1 MIRPIQPADMDAVT
15 RVRTAVSENH
25 MSVAEMAGRGI
36 TPAIVLAELA
46 SGELGGWLV
55 EEGGEVVAFSMAR
68 HSDGSIFALFTAP
81 GHEGKGHGSALLAA
95 ALAWLR
101 ETRPRRNLAV
111 DRTRHRSPSVSIAS
125 GDGVEIEGSDLR
137 KM

>member
-1 MIRPIQPADMDAVT
+1 MDGVT

-46 SGELGGWLV
+46 SGELGGWLA
-55 EEGGEVVAFSMAR
+55 EEGGEVAAFSMAR

-81 GHEGKGHGSALLAA
+81 DHEGKGHGSALLAA
-95 ALAWLR
+95 ALKWLR
-101 ETRPRRNLAV
+101 ERGHSEIWLSTGRGTMAERFYRK
-111 DRTRHRSPSVSIAS
+111 RGWI
-125 GDGVEIEGSDLR
+125 EIEGSDMPEDVTLKLQFR
-137 KM
+137 S